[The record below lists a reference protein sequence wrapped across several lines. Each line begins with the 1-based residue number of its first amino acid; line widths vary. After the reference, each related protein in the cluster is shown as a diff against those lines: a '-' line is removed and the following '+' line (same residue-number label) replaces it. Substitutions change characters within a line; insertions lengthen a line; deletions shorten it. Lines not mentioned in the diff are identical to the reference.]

1 MKSSNEHT
9 SAIHNWAGQV
19 EHGLAL
25 DIGDS
30 VEILEE
36 CEQWYR
42 GTCSRRPRSIGIF
55 PKTYIHLKDVSKIDP
70 VVAECT
76 QVLREWS
83 EISKRVFVKHVNL
96 VGLPMQTFFV
106 KTETFPLAG
115 LFTFRKGI
123 KLNCSQF
130 IPTKKGPRQLPAQ
143 PDTHIDAVAI
153 QPPKRTIECNTDA
166 GPNVG
171 ATTESHVD
179 HRRLQ

>member
-1 MKSSNEHT
+1 MKSSNKHT
-9 SAIHNWAGQV
+9 AIHNWAGQV

-36 CEQWYR
+36 CEKWYR

-55 PKTYIHLKDVSKIDP
+55 PKTYIHLKDLSKVDP

-96 VGLPMQTFFV
+96 VGFRRINFLSSEMFFSGWTFH
-106 KTETFPLAG
+106 LWH
-115 LFTFRKGI
+115 GI

-130 IPTKKGPRQLPAQ
+130 IPKKRSKTITCSTGY
-143 PDTHIDAVAI
+143 THRCGRYSAS
-153 QPPKRTIECNTDA
+153 
-166 GPNVG
+166 G
-171 ATTESHVD
+171 ANY
-179 HRRLQ
+179 